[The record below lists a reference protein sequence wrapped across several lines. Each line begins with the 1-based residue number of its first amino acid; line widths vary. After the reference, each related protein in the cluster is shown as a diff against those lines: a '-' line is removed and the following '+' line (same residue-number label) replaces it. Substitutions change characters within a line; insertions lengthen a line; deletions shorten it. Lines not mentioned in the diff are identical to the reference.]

1 MEQGDAIT
9 SRQNDRIRE
18 TKQLQ
23 QRKFR
28 DQRGLFYLEG
38 VRIVEEALATSL
50 VETVFFTSRLTD
62 TPRGEELVEKARL
75 QGVSTFHCHESV
87 LAELTDTVQSQGV
100 VAVVKKPA
108 WSPFCAGVML
118 IADEIQDPGNMGTL
132 LRTAV
137 GAGVSGLFV
146 IEGSVDLYNPKVLRS
161 SMGAIFH
168 LPHWLTT
175 RQEVLNLIKAN
186 SQTLV
191 IADLANS
198 ENYWDIK
205 YPRNVAVVIG
215 NEARGVHQNFREEAP
230 LRVRIPLVGPV
241 ESLNAPV
248 AAGVLLYEILRQQ
261 KFGTE
266 VRPL

>member
-1 MEQGDAIT
+1 MEQRGSIT

-18 TKQLQ
+18 AKQLQ

-38 VRIVEEALATSL
+38 VRVVEEALATSL
-50 VETVFFTSRLTD
+50 VETLFFTSRLTD
-62 TPRGEELVEKARL
+62 TQRGAKLVERARE
-75 QGVSTFHCHESV
+75 QGIATFHCREDV

-100 VAVVKKPA
+100 VAVVKKPS
-108 WSPFCAGVML
+108 WTPFCNGLML

-137 GAGVSGLFV
+137 GAGVRGLLV
-146 IEGSVDLYNPKVLRS
+146 VEGSVDLYNPKVLRS

-175 RQEVLNLIKAN
+175 RREILELIRDN
-186 SQTLV
+186 QGTLV
-191 IADLANS
+191 IADLVNS
-198 ENYWDIK
+198 ENYWDVE
-205 YPRNVAVVIG
+205 YPKNLALVIG
-215 NEARGVHQNFREEAP
+215 NEARGVHRDFREQGP
-230 LRVRIPLVGPV
+230 LRIQIPLVGPV
-241 ESLNAPV
+241 ESLNASV

-261 KFGTE
+261 KFAH
-266 VRPL
+266 